1 VKPAIKITWA
11 PALILAIA
19 AFFTVGVDGQRTMH
33 LRQPLDRVIPREIGG
48 QRAHDIEVSDAE
60 QKVAGMSSY
69 VMRVYSPAG
78 DLRDQVNAR
87 FSVYVGYY
95 AAQLRGRTI
104 HSPKNC
110 LPGAGWEALTDAPVV
125 IATPSGP
132 IKVNKYLLQRG
143 KEKAVVLYWYQGRG
157 RVEANEYRVKWDL
170 LRDAAIRRRTDEAL
184 VRIVVPTTNEAEAFR
199 EASRV
204 ASVLV
209 PALDKALPDIGV

>member
-1 VKPAIKITWA
+1 MKLKMMGWA
-11 PALILAIA
+11 PAAILAVG
-19 AFFTVGVDGQRTMH
+19 AFFTVGVDAQRQMQ
-33 LRQPLDRVIPREIGG
+33 LRSPLSDAIPREISG
-48 QRAHDIEVSDAE
+48 QRSKDIHVSAAE
-60 QKVAGMSSY
+60 QKVAGMTSY

-95 AAQLRGRTI
+95 AAQLRGKTI

-125 IATPSGP
+125 IATPAGP
-132 IKVNKYLLQRG
+132 IKVNRYLLQRG

-170 LRDAAIRRRTDEAL
+170 LRDAAIKRRTDEAL
-184 VRIVVPTTNEAEAFR
+184 VRIVVPTSDEAAAFEEA
-199 EASRV
+199 ARV
-204 ASVLV
+204 AAVLV
-209 PALDKALPDIGV
+209 PALDKALPDVGV